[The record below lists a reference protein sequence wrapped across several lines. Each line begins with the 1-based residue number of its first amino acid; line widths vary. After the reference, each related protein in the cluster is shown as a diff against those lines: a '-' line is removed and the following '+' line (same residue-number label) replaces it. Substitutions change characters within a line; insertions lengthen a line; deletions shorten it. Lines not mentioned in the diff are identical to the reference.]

1 MKLTYCSVCKERW
14 FDTKIVNGKCKNC
27 EKFSF
32 ANDMDPFPGTCTY
45 PFHLPKLTII
55 EEMLIAK
62 AHVIMA
68 VYRLKKSGTLVYKGN
83 VLNVQQDNDALLKS
97 ILNSNDSLPRK
108 ISNLPIFYLQ
118 KNHSDDPTDS
128 KHFNVKRNN
137 IKMWLEFIVEHNLYR
152 N

>member
-32 ANDMDPFPGTCTY
+32 ANDMDPFPVTCTY

-62 AHVIMA
+62 AHVIMD
-68 VYRLKKSGTLVYKGN
+68 VYRLKKWYS
-83 VLNVQQDNDALLKS
+83 S
-97 ILNSNDSLPRK
+97 I
-108 ISNLPIFYLQ
+108 Q
-118 KNHSDDPTDS
+118 G
-128 KHFNVKRNN
+128 
-137 IKMWLEFIVEHNLYR
+137 
-152 N
+152 